1 MELITVNNLTFKYP
15 KSETAAVDNVSLAIQ
30 KGSYTAIVGFNGSG
44 KSTLARIICGLEL
57 PESGS
62 VAFNEKVRLG
72 IVFQSPKNQIVS
84 SIVNRDTSF
93 GPQNQKL
100 PAAEIELRTI
110 ECLNVVDLLDHAQSG
125 TAELSLGQVQKTA
138 LAGMLACN
146 PDVLILD
153 EALSMIDP
161 QTRQEVFE
169 FLRYW
174 NRKRKTMAV

>member
-1 MELITVNNLTFKYP
+1 MK
-15 KSETAAVDNVSLAIQ
+15 
-30 KGSYTAIVGFNGSG
+30 
-44 KSTLARIICGLEL
+44 
-57 PESGS
+57 
-62 VAFNEKVRLG
+62 
-72 IVFQSPKNQIVS
+72 VFQSPKNQIVS

-100 PAAEIELRTI
+100 PSAEIELRTI

-153 EALSMIDP
+153 EALSMLDP
-161 QTRQEVFE
+161 LSRQDILE

-174 NRKRKTMAV
+174 HKAGNTIIQITHDMEVVNEAEYVIGIERGKKIFEGKKDDFLKIPQNKICY